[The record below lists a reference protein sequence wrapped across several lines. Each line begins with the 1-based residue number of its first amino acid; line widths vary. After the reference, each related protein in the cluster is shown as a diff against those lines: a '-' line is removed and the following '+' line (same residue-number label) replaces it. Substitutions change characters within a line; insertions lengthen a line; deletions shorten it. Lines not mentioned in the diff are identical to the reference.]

1 MVLQGTAIYAENET
15 VAVAEEYQDYL
26 QSFRMNLEVER
37 DLSPHSVRAY
47 LSDLEEF
54 LLFLQK
60 EDLQPEQCDARILR
74 SFFTARTGVDFSRN
88 PLKSNPEAVTGKSNH
103 RKLSA
108 RSQARKLSTLRLFFR
123 QLMKQGKIQT
133 NPARDLPSPRFYRAL
148 PGVLRPGE
156 LEEVLEAPT
165 EAAEPNRRLRKD
177 VGEAVQFRDRAI
189 FEVLYSTGMRISELL
204 SLKLED
210 VENLPDRIKITGKG
224 RKQRIV
230 FVGEEAR
237 VALSRYMKLRPQ
249 LRPANS
255 ALFCNARGG
264 PLTDRG
270 VRDRMQKYARQLGLS
285 KLHPHKLRHSFATD
299 LLNEGADIRA
309 VQEMLGHSSLSTTQI
324 YTSVSKNR
332 LRDIYRNCHPR
343 GH

>member
-1 MVLQGTAIYAENET
+1 MHAENQKVT
-15 VAVAEEYQDYL
+15 VSKQYQPYL
-26 QSFRMNLEVER
+26 DDFRRNLEIER
-37 DLSPHSVRAY
+37 DLSVHSIRAY

-54 LLFLQK
+54 LLFLQS
-60 EDLQPEQCDARILR
+60 EDLQPEECDPRILR
-74 SFFTARTGVDFSRN
+74 SYFTCRTGVDFSKQ
-88 PLKSNPEAVTGKSNH
+88 PLKSGESATTGKSH
-103 RKLSA
+103 RRKLSP

-123 QLMKQGKIQT
+123 NLMKQGKMKD
-133 NPARDLPSPRFYRAL
+133 NPARALTSPRFYRAL

-156 LEEVLEAPT
+156 LEEVLEAPSRK
-165 EAAEPNRRLRKD
+165 EAPVHRRLSKD
-177 VGEAVQFRDRAI
+177 ADQAIQARDQAI
-189 FEVLYSTGMRISELL
+189 IETLYSTGMRISELL
-204 SLKLED
+204 SLKLDD

-224 RKQRIV
+224 GKQRIV
-230 FVGEEAR
+230 FIGQEAR
-237 VALSRYMKLRPQ
+237 EALSRYMKLRST
-249 LRPANS
+249 LRPENG

-270 VRDRMQKYARQLGLS
+270 VRDRMQKIARSLGIS
-285 KLHPHKLRHSFATD
+285 RLHPHKLRHSFATD

-343 GH
+343 G

>member
-1 MVLQGTAIYAENET
+1 M
-15 VAVAEEYQDYL
+15 AVAEEYQSYL
-26 QSFRMNLEVER
+26 QSFRTNLEVER

-54 LLFLQK
+54 LLFLQS

-88 PLKSNPEAVTGKSNH
+88 PLKSDPRAVTGKTGH

-123 QLMKQGKIQT
+123 QLMKQGKIKS

-156 LEEVLEAPT
+156 LENVLEAPT
-165 EAAEPNRRLRKD
+165 STESIEPNRRLRKD
-177 VGEAVQFRDRAI
+177 VGEAVKSRDRAI
-189 FEVLYSTGMRISELL
+189 FETLYSTGMRISELL
-204 SLKLED
+204 SLNLDD

-224 RKQRIV
+224 SKQRIV

-237 VALSRYMKLRPQ
+237 LALARYMKLRPQ
-249 LRPANS
+249 LRPENG

-324 YTSVSKNR
+324 YTSVSKDR

>member
-1 MVLQGTAIYAENET
+1 MT
-15 VAVAEEYQDYL
+15 VADQYQDYL
-26 QSFRMNLEVER
+26 QNFRTNLEVER

-54 LLFLQK
+54 LLFLQS
-60 EDLQPEQCDARILR
+60 EDLQPEECDTRILR
-74 SFFTARTGVDFSRN
+74 SYFTARTGVDFSRK
-88 PLKSNPEAVTGKSNH
+88 PLRHDPTAVTGKSSR

-123 QLMKQGKIQT
+123 QLVKQGKMT
-133 NPARDLPSPRFYRAL
+133 DNPARDLPAPRFYRAL
-148 PGVLRPGE
+148 PGVLKPGE

-165 EAAEPNRRLRKD
+165 EESANRRLRKD
-177 VGEAVQFRDRAI
+177 VGEAIQSRDRAI
-189 FEVLYSTGMRISELL
+189 FETLYSTGMRISELL
-204 SLKLED
+204 SLKLD
-210 VENLPDRIKITGKG
+210 DIENLPDRIKITGKG
-224 RKQRIV
+224 SKQRIV
-230 FVGEEAR
+230 FIGQEAR
-237 VALSRYMKLRPQ
+237 VALGKYMKLRSR
-249 LRPANS
+249 LRPENG

-309 VQEMLGHSSLSTTQI
+309 VQEMLGHSSLSTTQV
-324 YTSVSKNR
+324 YTSVSKDR